1 MRLLP
6 TGRISAPVI
15 LLVISGLVL
24 ITGIGVAVLSAFP
37 VAAVIATGCIVAAWF
52 VPVLLALRYRDRAK
66 LVQLASKADVRAVI
80 GKVEE
85 ARAKESRHE
94 YHQERSL
101 ERIEDELRRVHVL
114 SAAGLDQDEKDQPET
129 HGLDILFVTSNG
141 AGLGHISRLTAIA
154 QHLPADRTVEFLTM
168 STAYERMTDSG
179 FTFHYFPSGDAVGES
194 PRTWNPIFR
203 QYFLGLV
210 RRLRPGIVVFDG
222 TWVYTGITDV
232 CRTFG
237 TPLVWVQRGMW
248 KQEVD
253 EASVQRHDARSVV
266 DHVIIPGDYA
276 GSEAVDVGA
285 EIEPRHVGPIV
296 LTEPHQVFDR
306 DAACA
311 SLGLDPAES
320 YVLLNLGG
328 GSISDPDSL
337 AHETLEVFRELAGDL
352 TPVQVVS
359 PLASPTECPPGLRQV
374 SAYPVMPVIRA
385 FDAMVTAAGYNSA
398 QEAVCMGV
406 PSILIPNAGTITDDQ
421 ARRARQLAEQGLCW
435 AAEDSAE
442 LRNAVERIADVDE
455 RSVMRARLDQVVPPT
470 GAFQAA
476 TVVDGI
482 FGQSGWQN
490 RADRLDGSR
499 G

>member
-1 MRLLP
+1 MKLLP
-6 TGRISAPVI
+6 TRRIPASVI
-15 LLVISGLVL
+15 LLVISVL
-24 ITGIGVAVLSAFP
+24 LLIIGIGVAVLNASP
-37 VAAVIATGCIVAAWF
+37 TAAVIATGCIVSAWF

-66 LVQLASKADVRAVI
+66 LLQLASKADVRAVV

-101 ERIEDELRRVHVL
+101 ERIEDVLRRVHVL
-114 SAAGLDQDEKDQPET
+114 SAAGLDQAET

-141 AGLGHISRLTAIA
+141 AGLGHISRLAAIA

-168 STAYERMTDSG
+168 STAYERMADSG
-179 FTFHYFPSGDAVGES
+179 FTFNYFPSGDAVGES

-237 TPLVWVQRGMW
+237 IPLVWVQRGMW

-276 GSEAVDVGA
+276 GSEAVDIGA
-285 EIEPRHVGPIV
+285 GIEPHYVGPIV
-296 LTEPHQVFDR
+296 LTEPHQVLDR

-311 SLGLDPAES
+311 SLGLDPAEG

-337 AHETLEVFRELAGDL
+337 AYETLEVLGDLAGDL

-359 PLASPTECPPGLRQV
+359 PLASPTECPPRLRQV

-398 QEAVCMGV
+398 QEAVCMGI
-406 PSILIPNAGTITDDQ
+406 PSVLIPNADTITDDQ

-455 RSVMRARLDQVVPPT
+455 RSVMRARLNQVAPPT
-470 GAFQAA
+470 GASQASA
-476 TVVDGI
+476 VVDGI
-482 FGQSGWQN
+482 FEQSGWQN
-490 RADRLDGSR
+490 MADRLDGSR